1 MYLVRQWIPS
11 AVQDPMHGIARVQ
24 RGTGA
29 YEAVLEAGKDNL
41 EAFAVPMNLPVTVVD
56 RTPTCMGSRW
66 TISE

>member
-1 MYLVRQWIPS
+1 
-11 AVQDPMHGIARVQ
+11 MHGIARVQ

>member
-29 YEAVLEAGKDNL
+29 YEAVL
-41 EAFAVPMNLPVTVVD
+41 
-56 RTPTCMGSRW
+56 GSWKGQPRGLRC
-66 TISE
+66 SQ